1 MNNWTLPT
9 SLTIS
14 GVAWQIRTDYRA
26 IIDIMIVFNSAE
38 YEADEKWLIALNI
51 LFIDFEKMPKEDYV
65 EACKQ
70 ATWFFD
76 LGQTEDDNNGHIAK
90 NKTKLMD
97 WEQDANLIIPAINR
111 VIGKEVRSLEYMHW
125 WTFMGAYMEIGECA
139 YSTVISI
146 RSKRAKG
153 KKLEKWEQEYLTQNK
168 SIVELY
174 HKKTDE
180 ELEEERRLIEL
191 FG

>member
-14 GVAWQIRTDYRA
+14 GVDWQIRTDYRA
-26 IIDIMIVFNSAE
+26 IIDILIAFGNPEYDAE
-38 YEADEKWLIALNI
+38 EKWLIALTI
-51 LFIDFEKMPKEDYV
+51 LYIDFDKMPKKLYK
-65 EACKQ
+65 EAGEQ
-70 ATWFFD
+70 AVWFID
-76 LGQTEDDNNGHIAK
+76 LGQDQHDNGRV
-90 NKTKLMD
+90 NKSNLRLMD

-139 YSTVISI
+139 YATVISI

-168 SIVELY
+168 EIVELY